1 MKKIKSPIDNI
12 LKKGVPVDLDP
23 NWYKKHLQAQEEAK
37 IKALKEE
44 HERIGKLKCPSCDST
59 MKEHIVKSD
68 NNGVF
73 GPGYRSWVRDEYF
86 VCLECGT
93 MYKDINKK

>member
-1 MKKIKSPIDNI
+1 MKKRSNEELGIKPDWYGKQIESE
-12 LKKGVPVDLDP
+12 KKA
-23 NWYKKHLQAQEEAK
+23 KEQAIK
-37 IKALKEE
+37 IE

-93 MYKDINKK
+93 MYKDLNKNDNTN